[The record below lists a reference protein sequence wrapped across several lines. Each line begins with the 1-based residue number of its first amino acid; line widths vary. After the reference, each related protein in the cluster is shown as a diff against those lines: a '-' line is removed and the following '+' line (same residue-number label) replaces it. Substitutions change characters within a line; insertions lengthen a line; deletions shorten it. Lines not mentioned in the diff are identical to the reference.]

1 MKEIDVHELK
11 AWRDQGKP
19 HQLIDIREDHEVET
33 GHLGGTHIRMGEI
46 LQRRGELSVDIPVVL
61 QCRSGGRSAAVLTA
75 LEQKFG
81 MDNLYNL
88 QGGAQAWAVHIDSS
102 LEVA

>member
-11 AWRDQGKP
+11 AWRDQGKA
-19 HQLIDIREDHEVET
+19 HQLIDIREDHEVEA
-33 GHLGGTHIRMGEI
+33 GHMGGIHIRMGDI
-46 LQRRGELSVDIPVVL
+46 LARRGELSTEIPVVL

-88 QGGAQAWAVHIDSS
+88 AGGAQAWAAHIDSS